1 VHVISKRPFNQAS
14 RKHPN
19 QRKALEAVYRVLR
32 KGNFG
37 SPDQMR
43 CVFPS
48 LDNFKHR
55 EKWWVIDVAGNHLR
69 LIAFIQFTQNRLYVK
84 HIVTHK
90 EYDQLCWRYQKGEL
104 K

>member
-1 VHVISKRPFNQAS
+1 VHVISKGPFNQAA
-14 RKHPN
+14 KKYPN
-19 QRKALEAVYRVLR
+19 QRGALEAVYRVLR
-32 KGNFG
+32 KGNFD
-37 SPDQMR
+37 SPDQMK

-55 EKWWVIDVAGNHLR
+55 EKWWVINVAGNHLR
-69 LIAFIQFTQNRLYVK
+69 MIAYIQFVQNRLYVK

-90 EYDQLCWRYQKGEL
+90 EYDRLCWRYQKGEI

>member
-1 VHVISKRPFNQAS
+1 VHVISKGPFNQAA
-14 RKHPN
+14 KKYPN
-19 QRKALEAVYRVLR
+19 QRRALEAVYRVLR
-32 KGNFG
+32 KGNFD
-37 SPDQMR
+37 SPDQMK

-55 EKWWVIDVAGNHLR
+55 EKWWVINVAGNHLR
-69 LIAFIQFTQNRLYVK
+69 MIAYIQFVQNRLYVK

-90 EYDQLCWRYQKGEL
+90 EYDRLCWRYQKGEI

>member
-1 VHVISKRPFNQAS
+1 VHVISKGPFNQAA
-14 RKHPN
+14 KKYPN
-19 QRKALEAVYRVLR
+19 QRGALEAVYRVLR
-32 KGNFG
+32 KGNFD
-37 SPDQMR
+37 SPDQMK

-55 EKWWVIDVAGNHLR
+55 EKWWVINVASNHLR
-69 LIAFIQFTQNRLYVK
+69 MIAYIQFVQNRLYVK

-90 EYDQLCWRYQKGEL
+90 EYDRLCWRYQKGEI